1 MLRPRRVRLSHC
13 VFDFRPHGRTE
24 KQIDQFGVE
33 LGSLPFADRADG
45 FLETASMAV
54 ATAVRDCVEA
64 VRDRD
69 DAGS

>member
-1 MLRPRRVRLSHC
+1 MLRPRHVRLSHR
-13 VFDFRPHGRTE
+13 VLDFRPHGWTE
-24 KQIDQFGVE
+24 KKIDQIGVE

-45 FLETASMAV
+45 FLETASV
-54 ATAVRDCVEA
+54 AIAAAVRDRVEA